1 MTTTDTDPRT
11 SIDPAA
17 AEEFAGRAIAIFDNA
32 AAALMISIGHQTGLF
47 DTLAG
52 LRPATSRDVADAAGL
67 DERYVREWLKAM
79 TVARVV
85 EYDSEA
91 QTYRLPA
98 EHAASLIRAS
108 GPQNLAVLTTFIS
121 MLGEAEPGIVEC
133 FRTGGGLAYSA
144 YPRFHE
150 MMAGVSGAAVD
161 GALLDVLLPLAPGL
175 VDRLRRGIDVLDVG
189 CGRGHA
195 VNLMAGA
202 FPASR
207 FTGYDFS
214 EEAIGWARDEAAEL
228 GVPNAAFEVV
238 DVARMPDSGQYDL
251 ITAFD
256 AIHDQAD
263 PAGALAAA
271 SRALRPGGTFFAAD
285 IKASSNVE
293 DNLEIPWAT
302 YIYTVSTM
310 HCMSVSLGLGGAGLG
325 TGWGHQLATSMLAD
339 AGFTD
344 VEVNEVETAP
354 FNLYYV
360 AGKP

>member
-1 MTTTDTDPRT
+1 MTTTDIAPRT

-17 AEEFAGRAIAIFDNA
+17 AEEFAGRVLTIFDNA

-47 DTLAG
+47 DTLTG

-79 TVARVV
+79 TTARVV
-85 EYDSEA
+85 GYDPEA
-91 QTYRLPA
+91 QTYRLPT
-98 EHAASLIRAS
+98 EHAVSLSRAS
-108 GPQNLAVLTTFIS
+108 GPKNLAVLTTFIS
-121 MLGEAEPGIVEC
+121 MLGEVEPAIVEC
-133 FRTGGGLAYSA
+133 FRTGGGLPYSA

-150 MMAGVSGAAVD
+150 TMAGVSGAAVD

-207 FTGYDFS
+207 FIGYDFS

-228 GVPNAAFEVV
+228 GLTNAGFEVV
-238 DVARMPDSGQYDL
+238 DVARMRDSGRYDL
-251 ITAFD
+251 VTAFD

-271 SRALRPGGTFFAAD
+271 FRALRSGGTFLAGD
-285 IKASSNVE
+285 VKASSNLE
-293 DNLEIPWAT
+293 DNLGIPWGT

-310 HCMSVSLGLGGAGLG
+310 HCMSVSLGLDGAGLG
-325 TGWGHQLATSMLAD
+325 TGWGHQLASSMLAG

-344 VEVNEVETAP
+344 VKVNEVEAEP

-360 AGKP
+360 ARKP

>member
-1 MTTTDTDPRT
+1 MTTTDTAPQA
-11 SIDPAA
+11 SVDPAA
-17 AEEFAGRAIAIFDNA
+17 VEEFAGRMLSIFDNA
-32 AAALMISIGHQTGLF
+32 SAALMISIGHETGLF

-79 TVARVV
+79 TTARVV
-85 EYDSEA
+85 VYDPES
-91 QTYRLPA
+91 QTYHLPMERA
-98 EHAASLIRAS
+98 VSLVRAA

-121 MLGEAEPGIVEC
+121 MLGEVEPGIVEC
-133 FRTGGGLAYSA
+133 FRNGGGLPYSA

-150 MMAGVSGAAVD
+150 TMAGVSGAAVD
-161 GALLDVLLPLAPGL
+161 GALIDVLLPLAPEA
-175 VDRLRRGIDVLDVG
+175 VDQLQGGIDVLDIG

-195 VNLMAGA
+195 VNVMAGA
-202 FPASR
+202 YPASR

-214 EEAIGWARDEAAEL
+214 EEAIDWARDEAAEL
-228 GVPNAAFEVV
+228 GLRNASFEVV
-238 DVARMPDSGQYDL
+238 DVARMRDSECYEL

-263 PAGALAAA
+263 PAGVLAAVF
-271 SRALRPGGTFFAAD
+271 RALRPGGTFFAGD

-293 DNLEIPWAT
+293 DNLAIPWGT
-302 YIYTVSTM
+302 FIYTVSTM
-310 HCMSVSLGLGGAGLG
+310 HCMSVSLGLDGAGLG
-325 TGWGHQLATSMLAD
+325 TGWGHQLASSMLAD

-344 VEVNEVETAP
+344 VEVNEVETEP

-360 AGKP
+360 ARRP